1 MTRTKKKEDCR
12 SEGDEWDGMEN
23 RIINFVCLC
32 DWMEKLLP
40 GGVTEKSINCIDKNL
55 VLPSLR
61 RSVEV
66 DFLRMSQS
74 LDSLTTEQKVSLRP
88 FQFKSDYVEISD
100 FPNSLEIE
108 NDISRLCFAGWFG
121 VK

>member
-1 MTRTKKKEDCR
+1 
-12 SEGDEWDGMEN
+12 
-23 RIINFVCLC
+23 
-32 DWMEKLLP
+32 MEKLLP

-108 NDISRLCFAGWFG
+108 NDISRLCFAG
-121 VK
+121 